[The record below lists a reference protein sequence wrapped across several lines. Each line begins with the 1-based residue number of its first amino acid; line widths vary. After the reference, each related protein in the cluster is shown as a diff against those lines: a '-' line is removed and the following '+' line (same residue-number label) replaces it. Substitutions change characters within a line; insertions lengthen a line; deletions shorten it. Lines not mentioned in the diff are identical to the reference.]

1 MRVLIANRGEIA
13 VRVAR
18 SAEELGWEVQCVHAR
33 DEIPLVP
40 GSAVLPGSG
49 VAAYLDVGGIVGTA
63 RATGCAAVH
72 PGYGFLSESP
82 DLARACTEAGLVFIG
97 PSPEI
102 LTLFG
107 DKGAAR
113 NHAVALGIPV
123 MASTPAP
130 AAIEDVTDLFSSHP
144 AGIMIKA
151 TSGGGG
157 RGMRRVFRAD
167 HLAEA
172 YESCRSE
179 ALRSFGAD
187 SVYAERLMTDAKH
200 IEIQVLGDG
209 TGAVS
214 TLADR
219 ECSVQRRHQKVLEFA
234 PSPSLTDAERAILKE
249 HARRLVEPLGYLGL
263 ATVEFL
269 VSAAGLGSPNGSGL
283 DLAFIEVNP
292 RVQVEHTVTEEV
304 CGVDLVAAQLQVAAG
319 RTLRE
324 LGLADDRQA
333 KPGVYAIQSRVNAE
347 RVHAGVAVATTGT
360 VGELTWPT
368 SARVDTHLR
377 EGTVVDGTFDSL
389 LAKVVTRTTGSWR
402 DACADARRA
411 LGELTVNG
419 IETNVPLL
427 RRLLADP
434 QVVSAAVTTDH
445 LDALL
450 AREAEAEAPAA
461 DDSRLVSPLPGTVV
475 AISAEPGEVI
485 GTRRAVI
492 TLEAM
497 KMEIPVRPTAPSL
510 LTELKVKV
518 GDQVAPGDVL
528 ALLSPAPDHNEGDDA
543 EEGIDLDH
551 VRPDLAELHARKRL
565 TLDEARPEA
574 VARRHAR
581 GHLTARE
588 WFDLLLDEGTFV
600 EYGSF
605 PVAAQRSRRSLDDL
619 IANTPGDGI
628 ITGVGR
634 IAGQDVGVLAYDYT
648 VLAGTQGYF
657 NHKKTD
663 RLLGIA
669 KDRGIPVVFFAE
681 GGGGRPGDTDTEPVF
696 AAGLYIETFAVMGS
710 LSGSVPSVGILTG
723 RCFAGNAALLGS
735 CDVIIATADANVGM
749 AGPAM
754 IEGGGLGSYRP
765 EDIGPMSVQ
774 APNGVVDVL
783 VDTDAEAIEAAQ
795 RYLSYFTGVTTEWT
809 AGDQRRLRHVVGE
822 NRKEVYDQRQLIAV
836 LADEGSVLE
845 LRRDF
850 GAGVITALI
859 RVEGRPMG
867 LVANDPARL
876 GGAIDADA
884 ADKMARFLQ
893 LCDAHGLPVVSLCD
907 TPGFMVGPESEKAA
921 TVRHFGRLFV
931 LGAHLRVPMITVVVR
946 KGYGLGAQA
955 MAGGSF
961 ARTAAT
967 VAWPTGEIGGM
978 GLEGAVRLG
987 FAKELD
993 SISDPD
999 ARERRYNELLD
1010 AHYETGKAI
1019 SAAMKYEFDEVI
1031 DPIDTR
1037 RWIVSTLGSWTP
1049 GTTPDGRYI
1058 DTW

>member
-18 SAEELGWEVQCVHAR
+18 SAERLGWEVRYVHAHGE
-33 DEIPLVP
+33 DSPAP
-40 GSAVLPGSG
+40 GSVELPGAG
-49 VAAYLDVGGIVGTA
+49 VAAYLDVAGIVGVATA
-63 RATGCAAVH
+63 AGCDAVH

-82 DLARACTEAGLVFIG
+82 ELARACAAAGIVFVG
-97 PSPEI
+97 PSQEI

-113 NHAVALGIPV
+113 AHAVAVGVPV
-123 MASTPAP
+123 MAATATPATV
-130 AAIEDVTDLFSSHP
+130 EDVADLFAANP
-144 AGIMIKA
+144 DGIMIKA

-157 RGMRRVFRAD
+157 RGMRQVFQAGDIAD
-167 HLAEA
+167 A
-172 YESCRSE
+172 YAACRSE

-209 TGAVS
+209 TGDV
-214 TLADR
+214 TVLADR
-219 ECSVQRRHQKVLEFA
+219 ECSVQRCHQKILEFA
-234 PSPSLTDAERAILKE
+234 PSPSLSDAERAILGDR
-249 HARRLVEPLGYLGL
+249 ARRLIEPLGYAGL

-269 VSAAGLGSPNGSGL
+269 VSASSLGSAGDAGL

-292 RVQVEHTVTEEV
+292 RIQVEHTVTEEV
-304 CGVDLVAAQLQVAAG
+304 CGVDLVAAQLEVAAG

-324 LGLADDRQA
+324 LGLTGDRR
-333 KPGVYAIQSRVNAE
+333 PESGVFAIQSRVNAE
-347 RVHAGVAVATTGT
+347 RVHAGVVVATTGT
-360 VGELTWPT
+360 VDGLQWPDG
-368 SARVDTHLR
+368 ARVDSHLR
-377 EGTVVDGTFDSL
+377 AGTVIDGVFDSL
-389 LAKVVTRTTGSWR
+389 LAKVITRTEGTWR
-402 DACADARRA
+402 DACGDARRA
-411 LGELTVNG
+411 LDSLTIEG

-427 RRLLADP
+427 KCLLDDP
-434 QVVSAAVTTDH
+434 QILAGTVTTAH

-450 AREAEAEAPAA
+450 AREAEAAA
-461 DDSRLVSPLPGTVV
+461 SSGDDTRLVSPLPGTVV
-475 AISAEPGEVI
+475 AIGAAPGYLV
-485 GTRRAVI
+485 GTRKAVI
-492 TLEAM
+492 TLESM
-497 KMEIPVRPTAPSL
+497 KMEHPVRAGVPSL
-510 LTELKVKV
+510 LTQLMVAV

-528 ALLSPAPDHNEGDDA
+528 AMLEPAPDHDDGDSAD
-543 EEGIDLDH
+543 ETVDLGH
-551 VRPDLAELHARKRL
+551 VRSDLAELHERKRL
-565 TLDEARPEA
+565 ILAEARPEA
-574 VARRHAR
+574 IERRHAR
-581 GHLTARE
+581 GHLTVRE
-588 WFDLLLDEGTFV
+588 WLDQLLDEDSFI

-628 ITGVGR
+628 VTGTGR
-634 IAGQDVGVLAYDYT
+634 VDGADVAVLAYDYT

-681 GGGGRPGDTDTEPVF
+681 GGGGRPGDTDTELTF
-696 AAGLYIETFAVMGS
+696 AAGLYLQTFAVMGS

-723 RCFAGNAALLGS
+723 RCFAGNAALLGC

-754 IEGGGLGSYRP
+754 IEGGGLGTFRP
-765 EDIGPMSVQ
+765 EDIGPMDVQ
-774 APNGVVDVL
+774 TRNGVVDVL
-783 VDTDAEAIEAAQ
+783 VDTDGEAIAAGQ
-795 RYLSYFTGVTTEWT
+795 RYLSYFTGAKADWT
-809 AGDQRRLRHVVGE
+809 AADQRRLRHVVGE
-822 NRKEVYDQRQLIAV
+822 NRKQIYDQRELISI
-836 LADEGSVLE
+836 LADEDSVFE

-850 GAGVITALI
+850 GGGVITALV
-859 RVEGRPMG
+859 RVAGRPMG
-867 LVANDPARL
+867 LIANDPAVL

-884 ADKMARFLQ
+884 ADKTARFLQ

-921 TVRHFGRLFV
+921 TVRHFSRLFV
-931 LGAHLRVPMITVVVR
+931 IGAHLRVPMISIVVR

-961 ARTAAT
+961 SRTAAT

-993 SISDPD
+993 NIVDPV
-999 ARERRYNELLD
+999 ARQRRYDELLE

-1019 SAAMKYEFDEVI
+1019 NAAMKYEFDEVI

-1037 RWIVSTLGSWTP
+1037 RWIISTLGRWAP
-1049 GTTPDGRYI
+1049 GRIADGRYI